1 MARIKNI
8 IVDLDG
14 TLIDFDSS
22 FKMWKSLFRLNF
34 FPLLKVLFIY
44 IVYGEARAKS
54 SFHKI
59 STLNYTLNQNLLQYL
74 YKMKPGISHVK
85 GGINVLYD
93 MNYPDEIIKST
104 IKKKY
109 CYNI

>member
-59 STLNYTLNQNLLQYL
+59 SNLNYTLNQNLLQYL
-74 YKMKPGISHVK
+74 YKMKQVRQ
-85 GGINVLYD
+85 
-93 MNYPDEIIKST
+93 
-104 IKKKY
+104 
-109 CYNI
+109 